1 MLYLVRNIN
10 KIDKDQQHEIISA
23 LNEIVNDEKDFK
35 KDQLTTTISSISFNT
50 MCCIQSYWF
59 YWIIL
64 SLHLCIFIFYLKR

>member
-50 MCCIQSYWF
+50 M
-59 YWIIL
+59 
-64 SLHLCIFIFYLKR
+64 R